1 MLPPEQRPK
10 DKHHKVGPSN
20 QHPLTQRDLD
30 VPLPL
35 LPLVADFQEALRV
48 VRNHTVKLVFDAPFH
63 HGLLVDRPDVHRPPL
78 RFHIADEA
86 CSEEW
91 QHERL
96 LQHVE
101 GDVGDREELARVRDG
116 EADVRYGIGGEVFRA
131 EREEF
136 EGPAADD
143 QALVPGFEGTW
154 GDRLYGFGN
163 EAHDVVGVIIEL
175 KGYLE

>member
-1 MLPPEQRPK
+1 M
-10 DKHHKVGPSN
+10 
-20 QHPLTQRDLD
+20 
-30 VPLPL
+30 
-35 LPLVADFQEALRV
+35 
-48 VRNHTVKLVFDAPFH
+48 
-63 HGLLVDRPDVHRPPL
+63 
-78 RFHIADEA
+78 
-86 CSEEW
+86 
-91 QHERL
+91 
-96 LQHVE
+96 QHVE

-136 EGPAADD
+136 EGPAAED